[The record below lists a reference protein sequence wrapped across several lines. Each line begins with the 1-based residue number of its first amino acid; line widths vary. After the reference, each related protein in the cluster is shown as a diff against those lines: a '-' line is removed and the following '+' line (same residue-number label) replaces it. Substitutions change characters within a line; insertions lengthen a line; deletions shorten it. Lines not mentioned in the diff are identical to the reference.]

1 MNTTLFLLLAY
12 AAALIGLGLWL
23 GRRVSSTGGFF
34 VAGRSLGP
42 GLLFA
47 TILAANIGAGT
58 TIGAAGLGYRDG
70 LAAWWWVGSAG
81 IGTLVLGLWVG
92 PRIWAVARA
101 RGHLTLGDYLD
112 DRYGPSVR
120 AIIAILLWFGTLALL
135 AGQLIAMADIFTGVA
150 GWPRGWGVV
159 VGGVVATA
167 YFAAGGLMVAAWVN
181 LVQLVVMVLGFGIA
195 LPWALAA
202 AGGWEA
208 VAAAAPAEGL
218 DFWRGGESGWV
229 YLALLAPGFVISPG
243 LIQKAYGAVD
253 ARAIR
258 IGLSATAVA
267 LLLFAAVAPLLGMI
281 ARVYDPGLADHELA
295 LPLVLTVG
303 VPLWLGTLGLAA
315 VFSAEL
321 SSSDAILFMLSTSLS
336 RDLYRRFHRPD
347 ASDASVLR
355 VARFAAL
362 GGGALGIGLATVLP
376 GVIESLTIFYA
387 LLTVSLFVPV
397 LGGLYTRRAG
407 TPEALAAIAFGVML
421 WFAVRIGLVD
431 NLPPLFTASF
441 VGLLGS
447 ALAFGAVLAVRA
459 AIGRMAR
466 RG

>member
-70 LAAWWWVGSAG
+70 LAAWWWVGSAA

-218 DFWRGGESGWV
+218 NLWRGGESGWV

>member
-1 MNTTLFLLLAY
+1 MNTTLLLLLAY
-12 AAALIGLGLWL
+12 SAGLIGLGLWL
-23 GRRVSSTGGFF
+23 GRRVSGAAGFF

-47 TILAANIGAGT
+47 TVLAANIGAGT

-70 LAAWWWVGSAG
+70 LAGWWWVGSAG
-81 IGTLVLGLWVG
+81 VGTLVLALWVG

-120 AIIAILLWFGTLALL
+120 AIIAVLLWLGTLALL
-135 AGQLIAMADIFTGVA
+135 AGQLIAMSDIFTVVA

-181 LVQLVVMVLGFGIA
+181 LVQLVVMVAGFGIA
-195 LPWALAA
+195 LPWAMAA

-208 VAAAAPAEGL
+208 VAAAAPADGL
-218 DFWRGGESGWV
+218 NLWRGGGESGWI
-229 YLALLAPGFVISPG
+229 YLALVAPGFVISPG

-258 IGLSATAVA
+258 LGLAATAVA
-267 LLLFAAVAPLLGMI
+267 LLVFAAVPPLLGMV
-281 ARVYDPGLADHELA
+281 ARVYDPALADREFA
-295 LPLVLTVG
+295 LPLVLTAG
-303 VPLWLGTLGLAA
+303 VPMWLGALGLAA

-336 RDLYRRFHRPD
+336 RDLYRRFVRPD

-355 VARFAAL
+355 VARVAAL
-362 GGGALGIGLATVLP
+362 TGGALGVLLAAVLP
-376 GVIESLTIFYA
+376 GVIEALTIFYA
-387 LLTVSLFVPV
+387 LLAVSLFVPV
-397 LGGLYTRRAG
+397 LGGLCTRRAG
-407 TPEALAAIAFGVML
+407 PPEALAAIAFGVTL
-421 WFAVRIGLVD
+421 WIAVRTGFID
-431 NLPPLFTASF
+431 NLPPPFTGGV

-447 ALAFGAVLAVRA
+447 AFAFGAVMGART
-459 AIGRMAR
+459 IFGRGPR
-466 RG
+466 

>member
-1 MNTTLFLLLAY
+1 MNATLLRLLAY
-12 AAALIGLGLWL
+12 SAGLIGLGLWL
-23 GRRVSSTGGFF
+23 GRRVSSAGGFF

-47 TILAANIGAGT
+47 TVLAANIGAGT

-70 LAAWWWVGSAG
+70 LAGWWWVGSAG
-81 IGTLVLGLWVG
+81 VGTLVLALWVG

-120 AIIAILLWFGTLALL
+120 AIIAVLLWLGTLALL
-135 AGQLIAMADIFTGVA
+135 AGQLIAMSDIFTVVA

-181 LVQLVVMVLGFGIA
+181 LVQLVVMVAGFGIA
-195 LPWALAA
+195 LPWAMAA

-208 VAAAAPAEGL
+208 VVAAAPADGL
-218 DFWRGGESGWV
+218 DFLRSGESGWI
-229 YLALLAPGFVISPG
+229 YLALVAPGFVISPG

-258 IGLSATAVA
+258 IGLAATAVA
-267 LLLFAAVAPLLGMI
+267 LLVFAAVPPLLGMI
-281 ARVYDPGLADHELA
+281 ARVYDPALADHEFA

-303 VPLWLGTLGLAA
+303 VPLWLGALGLAA

-336 RDLYRRFHRPD
+336 RDLYRRFVRPD

-362 GGGALGIGLATVLP
+362 TGGALGILLAAVLP
-376 GVIESLTIFYA
+376 GVIEALTIFYA
-387 LLTVSLFVPV
+387 LLAVSLFVPV

-407 TPEALAAIAFGVML
+407 SPEALSAIAFGVML
-421 WFAVRIGLVD
+421 WVAVRTGLID
-431 NLPPLFTASF
+431 NLPPLFTASV

-447 ALAFGAVLAVRA
+447 AVAFGAVLGARA
-459 AIGRMAR
+459 LFR
-466 RG
+466 RDTQ